1 MIRTTTRLAATLA
14 AASLLAG
21 CNAKD
26 PAATTPSAKAAP
38 ASTPEAPASSA
49 PSTEKAPEAP
59 SATPGPTLPAKTFD
73 CGAKGQKLC
82 PMQAWM
88 KSTMA
93 SASSSGDGDRL
104 AKALT
109 YSATRAPPGYDAWTA
124 IARAGA
130 TKARSGDIDGAKESC
145 KQCHDKYKDDYKAT
159 MRDRAY

>member
-1 MIRTTTRLAATLA
+1 MRFAATLA

-21 CNAKD
+21 CNDKD
-26 PAATTPSAKAAP
+26 PATTTPSAKTAP
-38 ASTPEAPASSA
+38 APTPAPTPEAPPSSA
-49 PSTEKAPEAP
+49 PAPTQEAP
-59 SATPGPTLPAKTFD
+59 SATAGPTLPAKTFD

-93 SASSSGDGDRL
+93 GASSSGDGDKL

-109 YSATRAPPGYDAWTA
+109 YSATRAPPGYDEWTA

-130 TKARSGDIDGAKESC
+130 TKARSGDIDGAKDSC
-145 KQCHDKYKDDYKAT
+145 KQCHDKYKDNYKAT
-159 MRDRAY
+159 MRDRPY

>member
-1 MIRTTTRLAATLA
+1 MLAATL

-21 CNAKD
+21 CNNKG
-26 PAATTPSAKAAP
+26 PNATTIQDQPPPPATVAVTPGPAPTAAPGP
-38 ASTPEAPASSA
+38 AST
-49 PSTEKAPEAP
+49 
-59 SATPGPTLPAKTFD
+59 ATAAAKTYD

-93 SASSSGDGDRL
+93 AASSSGDGDRL

-109 YSATRAPPGYDAWTA
+109 YVAGHAPPGFGEWAA

-130 TKARSGDIDGAKESC
+130 TKARTDDIDGAKDSC
-145 KQCHDKYKDDYKAT
+145 KACHDKYKETYKAT
-159 MRDRAY
+159 LRDHPF